1 MHKLT
6 KSVVTAAG
14 LGTRLLPS
22 SKEIPKEMFPI
33 FDLSK
38 SGTICVKPILHK
50 IFETLY
56 DAGFRNFCII
66 VGRGKRSIEDHFT
79 PDQLFSNV
87 VKKKV
92 RAEIRDEVVDFYTK
106 IMNSKIFFIN
116 QPSPKG
122 FGDAV
127 LRAEAFVG
135 NEHFLLHAGD
145 DLVLSK
151 NNSHLMRLFD
161 VFKEFGGELIL
172 LSERVRDPSQY
183 GVISGNIIDPE
194 KGIVEIKDIV
204 EKPAKPPSNMAVVG
218 IYILSPKIFNALKKV
233 KEDSR
238 GEVQLT
244 HGLKILLEEG
254 GEGYAVLLREG
265 ERRLDA
271 GSPENYYRA
280 IVESYRFCM
289 SLNRDRK

>member
-1 MHKLT
+1 MRHLRKA
-6 KSVVTAAG
+6 VITAAG

-33 FDLSK
+33 FDLGK
-38 SGTICVKPILHK
+38 SGAICVKPVMHK
-50 IFETLY
+50 IFENLY
-56 DAGFRNFCII
+56 DVGFRDFCII

-79 PDQLFSNV
+79 PDQLFSNMV
-87 VKKKV
+87 EKRV
-92 RAEIRDEVVDFYTK
+92 RAEVRDEIVDFYTK
-106 IMNSKIFFIN
+106 IMGSKIFFIN

-127 LRAEAFVG
+127 LQAEAFVG
-135 NEHFLLHAGD
+135 SEHFLLHAGD

-151 NNSHLMRLFD
+151 NNSHLVRLVD
-161 VFKEFGGELIL
+161 AFKELGGELVL

-194 KGIVEIKDIV
+194 KGIVEIRDIV

-218 IYILSPKIFNALKKV
+218 IYVLSPKIFDALKRV

-244 HGLKILLEEG
+244 HGLKILLEENG
-254 GEGYAVLLREG
+254 KGYAVLLREG

-280 IVESYRFCM
+280 LVESYRFCM
-289 SLNRDRK
+289 SLIEGRR